1 MSYQIVDVRI
11 ILPINEEGMKEIK
24 NRYFVRMF
32 RTIPAAQVNI
42 KKQPNIVC
50 LLMEVFDAT

>member
-32 RTIPAAQVNI
+32 HTIPAAQVNI
-42 KKQPNIVC
+42 KKQPN
-50 LLMEVFDAT
+50 MEVFDTT

>member
-32 RTIPAAQVNI
+32 HTIPAQVNI
-42 KKQPNIVC
+42 KKQPN
-50 LLMEVFDAT
+50 MEVFDAT